1 MSPAVE
7 LVKLATAH
15 ASQGRVREALVAARG
30 ALDSGPTDPA
40 LLSNLG
46 TLFSLCQ
53 RFDEALRC
61 FAAAVSAQR
70 NNAAYWYGVATA
82 QRSLGDFAAAEAA
95 CAQAIGIDPGHAE
108 AHWLRSGLT
117 KQTASLNHVSEL
129 EAQLAKRPADRQSR
143 TLLCYALAKELEDLG
158 QYTRSFEYLSS
169 GASTYRRTLNYDVA
183 RDIDTLQCI
192 MDSHGVQDLRGAKR
206 GFRGAAPVFVVGLP
220 RSGTTLFERIVQSHS
235 AVVSVGERNDFALE
249 LMRAAKTASAG
260 QRSDR
265 NQLVRESLRLDKK
278 AKKHRYVESVSPDDS
293 HGRRVL
299 DKMPIN
305 YLYCGLIHAAL
316 PDAKIICLRR
326 DPMDSCFAAYKTFLT
341 GPYGFSYDLDEL
353 GRYFLAF
360 HALVEH
366 WKTTLPTDAYTEVHY
381 ESLVSHPQ
389 TEARRIIAFLALPW
403 QPQIDDFFASAA
415 PSATA
420 SAAQVRQP
428 VYVSSVGKWQHYREQ
443 LAPLAQR
450 LKSLLP

>member
-1 MSPAVE
+1 VSEAVD

-15 ASQGRVREALVAARG
+15 ASQGRVREALVAAKG

-70 NNAAYWYGVATA
+70 NNAAYWYGVATT
-82 QRSLGDFAAAEAA
+82 QRSLGDFEAAEAA
-95 CAQAIGIDPGHAE
+95 CAEAIGLDPHHAQ
-108 AHWLRSGLT
+108 AYWLRSGLRR
-117 KQTASLNHVSEL
+117 QTEQLNHVSEL
-129 EAQLAKRPADRQSR
+129 QAQLAKQQADPQSR
-143 TLLCYALAKELEDLG
+143 TLLCYALAKELEDLT
-158 QYTRSFEYLSS
+158 QYARSFEYLSS

-192 MDSHGVQDLRGAKR
+192 MDSHGMQALRAAKR
-206 GFRGAAPVFVVGLP
+206 GYSGAAPVFVVGLP
-220 RSGTTLFERIVQSHS
+220 RSGTTLVERIVQSHT

-249 LMRAAKTASAG
+249 LMRAAKAASPG
-260 QRSDR
+260 QRRDR
-265 NQLVRESLRLDKK
+265 NQLVRESLGLDME
-278 AKKHRYVESVSPDDS
+278 ALGRRYVESVSPDDS
-293 HGRRVL
+293 AGRRVL

-360 HALVEH
+360 NALVEH
-366 WKTTLPTDAYTEVHY
+366 WRAALPAEAYTEIHY
-381 ESLVSHPQ
+381 ESLVRHPQ
-389 TEARRIIAFLALPW
+389 SEARRIIAFLDLPW
-403 QPQIDDFFASAA
+403 QPQIDDFFESTA

-428 VYVSSVGKWQHYREQ
+428 MYVSSVGKWQHYREQ
-443 LAPLAQR
+443 LAPLTRR
-450 LKSLLP
+450 LESILA